1 MALKKEIYQ
10 EFEDIVGIKNISD
23 DPALLDSY
31 RYPLVHTAIHLGP
44 YYGVFTP
51 RGEAV
56 LLPGSTEEVQAIVKL
71 CNKYKIKF
79 KASSTFWSAMGYP
92 SHDGAIQLDMRRMDK
107 IIEIDEKNMYAV
119 IEPYVIGTVLQAE
132 AMKVGLNTHIIGAG
146 SSCSPL
152 ASASSFAGAGPAG
165 SYMGGH
171 GENMLGVEWVM
182 PNGELVRTGTLGS
195 RCGWFCGEGP
205 GPSIRSLIRG
215 ALGGQ
220 GGMGVFTKLAL
231 KLFPWPGP
239 QYLPVT
245 GKPPAYKAAL
255 PDNFRSY
262 TLAFPTWQAYSD
274 ASHKIWDAEI
284 GYIAHRQFNFLG
296 RDLKWAMVKILTDP
310 NATLSDLQNLMKDK
324 KVLKD
329 NETMKRDFQLILAG
343 MTPRDIAWQEKA
355 LDQILAEV
363 GGWKVECMLDP
374 DIKDWSMVY
383 MIRLGHKNLNLV
395 YGGGYDGAFG
405 LPGEPDFGIQHIE
418 EASDFK
424 REWEKKGD
432 IVAAGGDCT
441 MGGIGV
447 MGGGGITIWEN
458 FAHFDPYDEK
468 STRGCL
474 AFFDATAKLGI
485 EKGWGPP
492 MEKQNDTARWT
503 DGYATPKEIRNKLLN
518 GSAQPS
524 AFWYQRKV
532 KELFDPN
539 DLGDYYYRAL
549 EK

>member
-1 MALKKEIYQ
+1 M
-10 EFEDIVGIKNISD
+10 
-23 DPALLDSY
+23 
-31 RYPLVHTAIHLGP
+31 
-44 YYGVFTP
+44 
-51 RGEAV
+51 
-56 LLPGSTEEVQAIVKL
+56 
-71 CNKYKIKF
+71 
-79 KASSTFWSAMGYP
+79 
-92 SHDGAIQLDMRRMDK
+92 
-107 IIEIDEKNMYAV
+107 
-119 IEPYVIGTVLQAE
+119 
-132 AMKVGLNTHIIGAG
+132 
-146 SSCSPL
+146 
-152 ASASSFAGAGPAG
+152 
-165 SYMGGH
+165 
-171 GENMLGVEWVM
+171 
-182 PNGELVRTGTLGS
+182 
-195 RCGWFCGEGP
+195 
-205 GPSIRSLIRG
+205 
-215 ALGGQ
+215 
-220 GGMGVFTKLAL
+220 
-231 KLFPWPGP
+231 
-239 QYLPVT
+239 PVT
-245 GKPPAYKAAL
+245 GRPPAYKAVL

-262 TLAFPTWQAYSD
+262 TVAFPTWQAYSD
-274 ASHKIWDAEI
+274 AAHKIWDAEI

-310 NATLSDLQNLMKDK
+310 NGTLTDLENLMKDK
-324 KVLKD
+324 KILKT

-355 LDQILAEV
+355 LDQILEEV
-363 GGWKVECMLDP
+363 GGWKVEALLDP

-383 MIRLGHKNLNLV
+383 MLRLGHKNLNLV

-405 LPGEPDFGIQHIE
+405 LPGSPDFGIQFIE
-418 EASDFK
+418 EMTEFK
-424 REWEKKGD
+424 KEWEKKGN

-447 MGGGGITIWEN
+447 MGGGGATIWEN
-458 FAHFDPYDEK
+458 FAHFDPASKK
-468 STRGCL
+468 STEGCL